1 MPEEAVALDANVP
14 ACPVAR
20 GCGQDRHGVSARF
33 IYEFNPQRVRKDA
46 CALHPLQ
53 TRGCDM
59 AVPQNRVTRSRRNMR
74 RAHDALV
81 AGNPNECSNCG
92 ELKRPHH
99 VCPSCGHYAD
109 REVVAQASDIDL
121 DDDAA

>member
-1 MPEEAVALDANVP
+1 
-14 ACPVAR
+14 
-20 GCGQDRHGVSARF
+20 
-33 IYEFNPQRVRKDA
+33 
-46 CALHPLQ
+46 
-53 TRGCDM
+53 M

-74 RAHDALV
+74 RSHDGLSA
-81 AGNPNECSNCG
+81 ANPNECSNCG

-109 REVVAQASDIDL
+109 REVVALANDIDL